1 MEQPADQ
8 PKRTRGR
15 PREFD
20 RSTAVDC
27 AMRLFWERGFEGTS
41 LDELIGAM
49 GISPSSFYA
58 TFGSKQ
64 GLFYEAVDHYF
75 LGPGGYMDQ
84 VMEAGLNARSTVEQ
98 AFELAAI
105 ACTSEEFPAGCMVSL
120 AAIYVPPELHEMRDQ
135 LRIRRNDLA
144 PAFIALLGQARARG
158 EIPMDADIAALGTFF
173 AALFRGMAVLA
184 RDGAPREKLRGIGRM
199 AMLAW
204 PGRPAGD

>member
-1 MEQPADQ
+1 MDQQAQQ
-8 PKRTRGR
+8 PKRARGR
-15 PREFD
+15 PRAFD
-20 RSTAVDC
+20 RAAAVDS
-27 AMRLFWERGFEGTS
+27 AMRLFWERGFEGTT
-41 LDELIGAM
+41 LEDLTAGM
-49 GISPSSFYA
+49 GISLSSLYD

-84 VMEAGLNARSTVEQ
+84 VMDAGLDARSTVEQ

-120 AAIYVPPELHEMRDQ
+120 AAIYVPPELHDMRDQ
-135 LRIRRNDLA
+135 MRVRRNDMA
-144 PAFIALLGQARARG
+144 PAFIALLTQARTRG
-158 EIPMDADIAALGTFF
+158 EIPMDADIGALGTFF

-204 PGRPAGD
+204 PG